1 MFTTGVRAR
10 RALCRLASPL
20 ASPGPRWS
28 RTAAGRPAIR
38 AYPSAAPV
46 ATPSNSA
53 RTPRISGTES
63 RALTKCIS
71 DVPGFM
77 KHTSTPAPTRLPIR
91 ACAPFTAPIVAGYSG
106 PAGSGSGLGRPRG
119 EPGRGLEVD
128 PGRVA
133 GPPGDVL
140 VGAVRDL
147 DPRLD
152 HHAADPVPGQ
162 FR

>member
-10 RALCRLASPL
+10 RALCRLARPL
-20 ASPGPRWS
+20 PRPGPRWS
-28 RTAAGRPAIR
+28 KTAAGRPAIR

-91 ACAPFTAPIVAGYSG
+91 ACAPFTAPIVAACFGTG
-106 PAGSGSGLGRPRG
+106 LRLAGGLGLRLAGGPG
-119 EPGRGLEVD
+119 GLPLVPVPPDEPVD
-128 PGRVA
+128 RD
-133 GPPGDVL
+133 PPGDV
-140 VGAVRDL
+140 A
-147 DPRLD
+147 
-152 HHAADPVPGQ
+152 
-162 FR
+162 